1 MVEDSFQSGVRSGNN
16 AKNSRDLHQESGIPY
31 PYISSMSPV
40 KLMWQVNYQMLL
52 LVFPNRMGL
61 CLIELNCSKWTYT
74 SNGNWV
80 ILFETIAVWCSWKCW
95 YGYLSKLCE
104 WKRLFLLLDS
114 CCYTFYA
121 IPFAFQF
128 SFSCKQVTP
137 ILASVL
143 LG

>member
-61 CLIELNCSKWTYT
+61 CLIELNCGK
-74 SNGNWV
+74 
-80 ILFETIAVWCSWKCW
+80 
-95 YGYLSKLCE
+95 
-104 WKRLFLLLDS
+104 
-114 CCYTFYA
+114 
-121 IPFAFQF
+121 
-128 SFSCKQVTP
+128 
-137 ILASVL
+137 
-143 LG
+143 